1 MQRLFFKQRKQ
12 SLGSSHGNQL
22 SHSRIILGTD
32 FKEERPLGAKRFPE
46 AAPPPIPPALS
57 PPQTSPARPRPLV
70 VRKSWPSPARFS
82 RHDRPID
89 VASAQP
95 ARKKKPREKNARQ
108 FRANFQTAFFGD
120 CYKALIPFFDFVS
133 GVFSMTCAQAKPNPA
148 LQVQL
153 LWTHLESF
161 LVEIVLMKLYNPWL
175 WRSGC
180 DSWKK
185 PLRQKHEETLLSSWS
200 NLVCLIA
207 SYFCWS
213 QIPLTK
219 LAIGQLEV

>member
-46 AAPPPIPPALS
+46 AAPPPIPPAPS
-57 PPQTSPARPRPLV
+57 PPQTSPASPRPPV

-82 RHDRPID
+82 RRGRPID

-95 ARKKKPREKNARQ
+95 AREKKPREKNARQ

-120 CYKALIPFFDFVS
+120 CFKASTTFLILWA
-133 GVFSMTCAQAKPNPA
+133 VFLAGPSPVLSTTPLGPLILHPCSNSACKVIQPMSLTQR
-148 LQVQL
+148 LRQL
-153 LWTHLESF
+153 
-161 LVEIVLMKLYNPWL
+161 
-175 WRSGC
+175 
-180 DSWKK
+180 KK
-185 PLRQKHEETLLSSWS
+185 TLRQKHEETLLSSWTNS
-200 NLVCLIA
+200 VCLI
-207 SYFCWS
+207 
-213 QIPLTK
+213 
-219 LAIGQLEV
+219 